1 MTSRI
6 ANLSNL
12 LLSLPLATGLLC
24 AGASASA
31 QTTASVTIPF
41 AFSADNQHVDAGTYK
56 VKLLSDRFLSLRNT
70 ATNNTQVLMVRP
82 EAGPAVETRGR
93 LTFHQEGSRK
103 YLAQVW
109 IAGTSTHS
117 EMAIQQK
124 PERKLAKSNTTPSTI
139 EFALK

>member
-24 AGASASA
+24 AGATASA

-41 AFSADNQHVDAGTYK
+41 SFSADNQDVDAGTYQ
-56 VKLLSDRFLSLRNT
+56 VEMLSDRFLSLRNA
-70 ATNNTQVLMVRP
+70 ATNRTQVLMVRP
-82 EAGPAVETRGR
+82 EGGPAIETRGH
-93 LTFHQEGSRK
+93 LTFRQEGSRK

-109 IAGTSTHS
+109 IAGTSMHS
-117 EMAIQQK
+117 EMAIQHK
-124 PERKLAKSNTTPSTI
+124 PELKLAKNDTVPSTI
-139 EFALK
+139 ELALK